1 MKIKIHNHLKIIL
14 FFVLVFGIIVVALS
28 FLKIQLE
35 RNPEIISVARDYAQ
49 SHGIW
54 GGFLIAF
61 IGSQWYIPF
70 PYEIVVIPIM
80 KLYKPTIIALLFIA
94 AGATGADVVNF
105 FTGRRLGEKYV
116 LKKIEKATAVRIQN
130 FLTKYGVAT
139 LVLFSFIGPV
149 TSYDIV
155 SFAVG
160 GFSKMEF
167 KTFLPVTFACRVIH
181 FTVALLLA
189 NVLFGIAGLSL

>member
-1 MKIKIHNHLKIIL
+1 MFKLRDHWKPIL
-14 FFVLVFGIIVVALS
+14 FFIFALVFITVFLAIV
-28 FLKIQLE
+28 KIQIE
-35 RNPEIISVARDYAQ
+35 KNPEIISETRDFAKSY
-49 SHGIW
+49 GLL
-54 GGFLIAF
+54 GGFLTAF
-61 IGSQWYIPF
+61 IGSQWFLPF
-70 PYEIVVIPIM
+70 PYELIVVPIM

-94 AGATGADVVNF
+94 VRSTVADIVNF
-105 FTGRRLGEKYV
+105 YTGRKLGEKYI
-116 LKKIEKATAVRIQN
+116 LKRIEKKTAERIQN

-139 LVLFSFIGPV
+139 LVIFSFIGPV

-189 NVLFGIAGLSL
+189 DFLLRAAGIAL